1 MTSGWDGSAQAWIKT
16 MGADGDWGRRHVLDG
31 PMLDFGCGELQLH
44 HRIAARVRFRAIRDR
59 RAASTR

>member
-31 PMLDFGCGELQLH
+31 PMLD
-44 HRIAARVRFRAIRDR
+44 RVSRGRSATDVLDL
-59 RAASTR
+59 